1 MRKKI
6 EPLKFENIK
15 LKNINFSYEQ
25 SDSSVFKNVNFEIN
39 KGEITGLFGESGS
52 GKSTLINLISGLIEP
67 SSGTIEINETKLKDT
82 KESWLA
88 SLGYVPQQVTLFNDT
103 IAKNISF
110 FDKEVEKKKID
121 NILEKSNLSKFI
133 NNLPE
138 KENTIV
144 GENSAKLSGG
154 QIQRIEIA
162 RALYNNPEFIIFD
175 ESTNSLDPI
184 NEKEIMEFIF
194 IL

>member
-1 MRKKI
+1 M
-6 EPLKFENIK
+6 
-15 LKNINFSYEQ
+15 
-25 SDSSVFKNVNFEIN
+25 
-39 KGEITGLFGESGS
+39 
-52 GKSTLINLISGLIEP
+52 
-67 SSGTIEINETKLKDT
+67 
-82 KESWLA
+82 
-88 SLGYVPQQVTLFNDT
+88 FNDT

-154 QIQRIEIA
+154 QIQRIGIA

-184 NEKEIMEFIF
+184 NEKRNYGIYLFFEGFKNYTYNF
-194 IL
+194 S